1 MQDFAGTTGGAI
13 HIAALTETWQHA
25 GLDLPDL
32 PGMQRSFAA
41 PRQAGER
48 ARGGVAAY
56 LADSLHCRVAVWRRR
71 AADGVLWLRLRGVRG
86 LASDLLLEICYLPPQ
101 GSGGCP
107 GDITQWWAALEDDCA
122 QAEATGLVLVTGDFN
137 ARTAT
142 QPDWPHGAAMRPRRS
157 EDQVFDCRG
166 GAAVGT
172 VQKYR
177 AAHLQWQGGRGSA
190 WQHYQPGHLW
200 GRAGCGGLRACM
212 PPPLSSGAA
221 PFCLAGPLCRSGSL
235 RPAHRYLTPSPPRG
249 RRALPLWLGKRCS
262 RVMHWHA

>member
-1 MQDFAGTTGGAI
+1 MLLNAYGILYREPGEFLQEMQDFAGTTGGAI

-86 LASDLLLEICYLPPQ
+86 LASDLLLAICYLPPR

-142 QPDWPHGAAMRPRRS
+142 QPD
-157 EDQVFDCRG
+157 
-166 GAAVGT
+166 
-172 VQKYR
+172 
-177 AAHLQWQGGRGSA
+177 
-190 WQHYQPGHLW
+190 
-200 GRAGCGGLRACM
+200 
-212 PPPLSSGAA
+212 
-221 PFCLAGPLCRSGSL
+221 
-235 RPAHRYLTPSPPRG
+235 
-249 RRALPLWLGKRCS
+249 
-262 RVMHWHA
+262 